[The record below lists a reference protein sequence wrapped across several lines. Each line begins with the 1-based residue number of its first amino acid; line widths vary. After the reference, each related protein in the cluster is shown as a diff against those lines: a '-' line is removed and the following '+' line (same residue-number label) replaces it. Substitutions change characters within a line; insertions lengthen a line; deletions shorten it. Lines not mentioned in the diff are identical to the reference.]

1 LDPAEEKGEIDAF
14 VATGEVADPP
24 GPLVVM
30 AVTLLAADAAAR
42 FFRRR
47 CRVITTARESPKR
60 PRTLGRGLKP
70 GNRYRSWSTLKVA
83 IAKA

>member
-1 LDPAEEKGEIDAF
+1 LKGEIDAF
-14 VATGEVADPP
+14 VATGEIADPS

-30 AVTLLAADAAAR
+30 AVILLAADAAAR

-47 CRVITTARESPKR
+47 CRLITTARESPKT
-60 PRTLGRGLKP
+60 PWTLGRGTKP
-70 GNRYRSWSTLKVA
+70 GNRYRSWSNLNLA